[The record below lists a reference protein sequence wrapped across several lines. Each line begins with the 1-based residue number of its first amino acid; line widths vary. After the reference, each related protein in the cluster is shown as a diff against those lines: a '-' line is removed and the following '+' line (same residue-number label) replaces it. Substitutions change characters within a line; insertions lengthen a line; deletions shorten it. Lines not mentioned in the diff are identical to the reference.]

1 MAAVLACGADAVLSH
16 KSAAAL
22 WNLPVGGGAAAV
34 DVTVPGRSRRG
45 QKGINLHRVRRLD
58 RADRT
63 VIDNIPVTTWPRTL
77 LDEAE
82 ALSRERLRSMVE
94 ASERLDLFD
103 FSLIEETIARNPGRR
118 GIKPLR
124 AVARQLKGPAPDT
137 RSGKER
143 TFLEL
148 VRAAGLP
155 EPSVNAVVLGDVA
168 DYYWP
173 AEGLVVEIDSYKYH
187 RSRRKFEED
196 RARDTKR
203 QLAGLACLR
212 VTETRIAGEPH
223 GVVRDVRTMLRRRPA
238 S

>member
-1 MAAVLACGADAVLSH
+1 MAAVLACGPEAVLSH
-16 KSAAAL
+16 RSAAAL
-22 WNLPVGGGAAAV
+22 WNFPVGGGAAAV
-34 DVTVPGRSRRG
+34 DVTVPGRTRSG
-45 QKGINLHRVRRLD
+45 QEGITVHRVRRLSQ
-58 RADRT
+58 ADRT
-63 VIDNIPVTTWPRTL
+63 LIDNIPVTTWPRTL

-82 ALSRERLRSMVE
+82 VLGRERLRSMVE

-103 FSLIEETIARNPGRR
+103 FSLIEETIARNRGRR

-155 EPSVNAVVLGDVA
+155 EPSVNVVVLGDVA

-173 AEGLVVEIDSYKYH
+173 VEQVVVEIDSYKYH

-196 RARDTKR
+196 RARDCKR

-212 VTETRIAGEPH
+212 VTETRMDSEPH
-223 GVVRDVRTMLRRRPA
+223 RVVRDVETMLRLRRA